1 MISSLMLVVGVGVL
15 SVGLRSFQVPVL
27 FRLGTFGLVA
37 TSFLAGWLLGESLA
51 LGVVFASTWFLLPW
65 LEILTRVRRMRLPL
79 HRSLEKCPPPPASHF
94 PGFGELSD
102 ELEAMDFEYVDDVNW
117 RHEDT
122 RHFYRLFYCAAKRT
136 AGAICLVEHDGV
148 SFYYASFSSRTADG
162 RIFLTW
168 NYPFSYGM
176 HPLPRTVMNRIDG
189 MPGIKELADEHE
201 VFLAARTN
209 GENDLVE
216 SDSATLRD
224 EVERDLKLQ
233 IEHNI
238 DKGILARDGEE
249 MIRYSLRGMFFLW
262 TQFLREFVR
271 LS

>member
-1 MISSLMLVVGVGVL
+1 MMSSFLLVVGVGVL
-15 SVGLRSFQVPVL
+15 AVGLRSFQSPVL

-37 TSFLAGWLLGESLA
+37 TSFLAGWMLADSLA

-65 LEILTRVRRMRLPL
+65 LEILTRVRKLRLPL

-102 ELEAMDFEYVDDVNW
+102 ELESLDYEYVDDVNW
-117 RHEDT
+117 RHEDS
-122 RHFYRLFYCAAKRT
+122 RHFYRLFYHAEKRA
-136 AGAICLVEHDGV
+136 AGAICLVEQDGV
-148 SFYYASFSSRTADG
+148 SFYYASFSSRSVDG
-162 RIFLTW
+162 RLFMTW

-176 HPLPRTVMNRIDG
+176 HPLPRTVFNRVEG
-189 MPGIKELADEHE
+189 MPGIKELGDEHE
-201 VFLAARTN
+201 VFLAARTD
-209 GENDLVE
+209 GIGDLVE
-216 SDSATLRD
+216 RDMESLRA

-238 DKGILARDGEE
+238 DKGILKRDGEE

>member
-1 MISSLMLVVGVGVL
+1 MISSVLLVVGVGVL
-15 SVGLRSFQVPVL
+15 SVALRSFHTPVL
-27 FRLGTFGLVA
+27 FRLGTFGLVG
-37 TSFLAGWLLGESLA
+37 TSFLAGWLLGGSLL

-102 ELEAMDFEYVDDVNW
+102 ELEEMDFEYVDDVNW
-117 RHEDT
+117 RHEES
-122 RHFYRLFYCAAKRT
+122 RHFYRLFHNAEKRI

-162 RIFLTW
+162 RLLLTW

-176 HPLPRTVMNRIDG
+176 HPLPRTELNRIEG
-189 MPGIKELADEHE
+189 MAGIKELADEHE
-201 VFLAARTN
+201 IFVAARTD
-209 GENDLVE
+209 GLDDLLE
-216 SDSATLRD
+216 SDSRTLRD